1 MGQGRAGRADV
12 QAIGTDELD
21 ELNGLLN
28 ELLLRS
34 AKPPQGDR
42 LNKARGP
49 RRSSLGIASSEH
61 KTENA
66 MPTYTCTAAAGFLDA
81 AQKGAIA
88 RVVTL
93 AHAEITGAPTHFA
106 QVIFQEVPEGDHF
119 MGGVPLEHASVF
131 VYGRIRDGRS
141 AGRPQGADQAV
152 DGGCRRGGEGGTLCR
167 LGSICWSCPPPRWWS
182 LATSC
187 PKAGDEP
194 TWTAALPADDRAAM
208 ENIQARLAR

>member
-1 MGQGRAGRADV
+1 
-12 QAIGTDELD
+12 
-21 ELNGLLN
+21 
-28 ELLLRS
+28 
-34 AKPPQGDR
+34 
-42 LNKARGP
+42 
-49 RRSSLGIASSEH
+49 
-61 KTENA
+61 

-141 AGRPQGADQAV
+141 AVDRKALIKRVTADVAEVAGVAPFAV
-152 DGGCRRGGEGGTLCR
+152 WVYLLELPAAAMVEFGHILPE
-167 LGSICWSCPPPRWWS
+167 
-182 LATSC
+182 
-187 PKAGDEP
+187 AGDEP

-208 ENIQARLAR
+208 ETIQARLAR